1 MVHQSVIQARLDNL
15 GVRLSR
21 WYKPELKELA
31 VLLMDDEE
39 IISAVT
45 GRYFGGFALL
55 VATDRRILLIDK
67 KTIFMSLEDIR
78 YDMISEIDYRASVI
92 DATISIFTVNKH
104 HRFVSVKHR
113 AQMRLLTNYA
123 QKRVM
128 EIRQPQTA
136 QQLAREMDDDS
147 ETNKAYDYTP
157 GDGLQQEVSTS
168 TPAEAYQYG
177 PANAQTN
184 AAQTYQPSGR
194 GISAHLRTVGTAA
207 IRGAHLSVINPYTQ
221 APLTSRHSWI
231 GFGKPSTVDPG
242 QVAKPL

>member
-1 MVHQSVIQARLDNL
+1 MVHQSVIQAKLDNI
-15 GVRLSR
+15 GVKLSR
-21 WYKPELKELA
+21 WYKPELKELSL
-31 VLLMDDEE
+31 LLMDNEE

-113 AQMRLLTNYA
+113 AQMRLLTSYA

-128 EIRQPQTA
+128 EIRQPQTT
-136 QQLAREMDDDS
+136 QQLARELDDS
-147 ETNKAYDYTP
+147 GINESYDFNQGEGSQQQIPTIDYST
-157 GDGLQQEVSTS
+157 GDQNGMLNNQTTS
-168 TPAEAYQYG
+168 VQV
-177 PANAQTN
+177 
-184 AAQTYQPSGR
+184 YQPSGR

-207 IRGAHLSVINPYTQ
+207 IRGAHLSAINPYTQ
-221 APLTSRHSWI
+221 SPLTTRRSWI
-231 GFGKPSTVDPG
+231 GFGKPSAADPR